1 MQSWLFAMQY
11 FKSYLYT
18 CAGADSVKY
27 KIHTVIKYTV
37 IVAYAAVLI
46 YFEWRLLPA
55 LEKFNDKLYECWV
68 NNDYN

>member
-46 YFEWRLLPA
+46 YFEWRFKTA
-55 LEKFNDKLYECWV
+55 FEKYYETWLQCYD